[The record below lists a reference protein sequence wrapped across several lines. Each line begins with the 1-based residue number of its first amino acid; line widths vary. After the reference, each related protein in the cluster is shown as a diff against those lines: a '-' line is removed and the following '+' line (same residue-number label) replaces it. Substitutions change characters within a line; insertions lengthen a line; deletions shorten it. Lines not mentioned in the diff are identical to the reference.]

1 MQHAQ
6 VRLHLHGIRPA
17 GNGLLPVLLG
27 GKPRHRAHPRGH
39 PLYDYIDT
47 YGDTIRK
54 YLGEF
59 ATLKS
64 TNDIANHICQIHDAY
79 TATQQP
85 SELESIVSDASSL
98 VYTAYQLVGS
108 SPDLTNDTRRQINTA
123 ISAVQ
128 TLLSLSPIDYT
139 SLEGAVSNLRSQLQA
154 AGLM

>member
-1 MQHAQ
+1 MES
-6 VRLHLHGIRPA
+6 RG
-17 GNGLLPVLLG
+17 
-27 GKPRHRAHPRGH
+27 HRRSSRSGH

-47 YGDTIRK
+47 YGDTIRRVS
-54 YLGEF
+54 GRSRRRC
-59 ATLKS
+59 KS